1 MKQLIK
7 ERMSSDKAAANTVEI
22 ILIIALAVFAGLA
35 LFRYILQPVQDNAN
49 NLGTG
54 ISSTV
59 TSILNSDGKAG
70 KVGTGKHGEFVP
82 TTPK

>member
-1 MKQLIK
+1 MKKLIK

-35 LFRYILQPVQDNAN
+35 LFRFILQPVQDNAQ

-54 ISSTV
+54 ISGTI

-70 KVGTGKHGEFVP
+70 VVKPGTFTPP
-82 TTPK
+82 TAN

>member
-1 MKQLIK
+1 MKKLIK
-7 ERMSSDKAAANTVEI
+7 QRMTSDKAAANTVEI

-35 LFRYILQPVQDNAN
+35 LFRFVLQPVQDNAE

-54 ISSTV
+54 ISNTV

-70 KVGTGKHGEFVP
+70 KVSPGGVVAPP
-82 TTPK
+82 TAN